1 MLWPG
6 LKHVILVTLYA
17 LLLRAVANHQTNL
30 IRCDLFAGVFDFN
43 MQRIHTLNWRV
54 PSSPPESRLIPCEAQ
69 VG

>member
-1 MLWPG
+1 
-6 LKHVILVTLYA
+6 
-17 LLLRAVANHQTNL
+17 
-30 IRCDLFAGVFDFN
+30 